1 MSAGAR
7 VGGFF
12 GPVKNFLWKVDE
24 DTLHELDTTFLGTMS
39 MLWSLIK
46 SRMPAEL
53 MDPAIEKL
61 EREELPNIYSYV
73 LFLYRSKNALLIS
86 CV

>member
-7 VGGFF
+7 VGGIF
-12 GPVKNFLWKVDE
+12 GPVKNILRKLDE
-24 DTLHELDTTFLGTMS
+24 DTLYELDTTFLGTMS
-39 MLWSLIK
+39 MLWSVIK
-46 SRMPAEL
+46 ARMPVEL

-73 LFLYRSKNALLIS
+73 LFPHRSKNALLIFR
-86 CV
+86 V